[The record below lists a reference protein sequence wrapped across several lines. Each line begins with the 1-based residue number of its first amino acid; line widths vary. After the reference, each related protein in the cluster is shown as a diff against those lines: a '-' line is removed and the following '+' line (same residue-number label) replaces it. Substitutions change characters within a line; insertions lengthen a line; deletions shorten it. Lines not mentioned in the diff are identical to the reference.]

1 MTQNASTREETADL
15 QPEDAFFKQKTAY
28 AIWHSD
34 WSSDVCSSDLKCE
47 TRLEMRFPILYEVR
61 PLRDDEVDRLEVEVR
76 RRMERTSTNGSR
88 T

>member
-1 MTQNASTREETADL
+1 
-15 QPEDAFFKQKTAY
+15 
-28 AIWHSD
+28 
-34 WSSDVCSSDLKCE
+34 
-47 TRLEMRFPILYEVR
+47 MRFPILYEVR